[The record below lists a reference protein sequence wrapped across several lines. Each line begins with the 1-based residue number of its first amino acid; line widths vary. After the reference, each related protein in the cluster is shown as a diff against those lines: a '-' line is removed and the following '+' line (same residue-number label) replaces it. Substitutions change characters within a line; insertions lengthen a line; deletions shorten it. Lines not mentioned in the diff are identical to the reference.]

1 MRTTTND
8 KPTSSELAK
17 LAITIDKYDCAVA
30 MSLQMT
36 TWLGLKSYGGIS
48 REGDQDRVNL
58 LTIAYISNTPTTFSD
73 IGSRIVMENVE
84 SMTNLDVFSD
94 DLHLRQLLGKS
105 ADSFGP
111 DHVADSFD

>member
-1 MRTTTND
+1 MRIITMD

-36 TWLGLKSYGGIS
+36 TWLSQMPYGGIS

-58 LTIAYISNTPTTFSD
+58 LTIAYISNTATTFGD

-84 SMTNLDVFSD
+84 SMTNFDVFSD
-94 DLHLRQLLGKS
+94 DLHLRQLLGK
-105 ADSFGP
+105 FP
-111 DHVADSFD
+111 DPYFKSCR